1 MIRYFLV
8 FPLIAH
14 IYVIALAQNE
24 TYTFGLCITGQLGR
38 LQLESKVKFLLEPL
52 ILRRNN
58 AIDIVLILEDNDEL
72 VHVNGQGYKQLLYNS
87 SRAIVEGIIT

>member
-1 MIRYFLV
+1 MRYNLV

-14 IYVIALAQNE
+14 IYVVALAQNK
-24 TYTFGLCITGQLGR
+24 THTFGLCITGQLGR
-38 LQLESKVKFLLEPL
+38 LQLESKIKYLLEPL
-52 ILRRNN
+52 VQRKNN